1 MRIKPAPGTYTVTID
16 GATAVL
22 IITEAGATSGFYHF
36 GAWFPLEWEWF
47 EMSGGPALMMTQPS
61 IVGEPPIQYVG
72 FDDEGG
78 VAVVFGDGTGKEGT
92 YAPAK

>member
-1 MRIKPAPGTYTVTID
+1 
-16 GATAVL
+16 
-22 IITEAGATSGFYHF
+22 
-36 GAWFPLEWEWF
+36 
-47 EMSGGPALMMTQPS
+47 MSGGPALMMTQPS